1 MLFRKLSIVIMSG
14 SLACI
19 VISLF
24 VIYSYKYTCHLHLDD
39 SESSVLYSQ
48 SCSFQNGLSKKTLN
62 PFSQLELSE
71 TIREAIIQD
80 IEKIQSDLN
89 DAKIDP
95 LDLDAQERLGV
106 IRNVK
111 SF

>member
-1 MLFRKLSIVIMSG
+1 M
-14 SLACI
+14 
-19 VISLF
+19 
-24 VIYSYKYTCHLHLDD
+24 
-39 SESSVLYSQ
+39 
-48 SCSFQNGLSKKTLN
+48 
-62 PFSQLELSE
+62 
-71 TIREAIIQD
+71 IQD